1 MVAPGVIVLLMF
13 ATGGAGADG
22 QVRDGEFHGQSALIL
37 SNDRIELSILPNGG
51 SIARLVLKDDPE
63 QMNPL
68 WDSVR
73 ASEEAGHPARP
84 GGAVGHFVC
93 VDGFGPVSDEE
104 RTAGLPG
111 HGEAHT
117 LPWVTQSF
125 GMEGNVASLTQAV
138 QLPRVHEVYTRTI
151 KMVEGENVVYVQ
163 STLQSLLGF
172 DRPVCWAEHATIGS
186 PFLEAGVTVV
196 DISENRAV
204 TRPHENKNSLYR
216 LPSNQEFTWPLLTT
230 SDDGQIDLRSAP
242 VPPNSLEDHTAHRLD
257 PNRQYAFVTA
267 LHPGKRLL
275 LGYLFP
281 TEQFPWLQ
289 IWEHY
294 PPSGIMA
301 RGLEFGSQAFDLP
314 RRTVVTQN
322 KLFDQL
328 LYRWLPAQS
337 SIEGNFLMFWT
348 RTPEGF
354 QGVDNIQ
361 WKDNE
366 LRIEDRRT
374 GKRLI
379 LKASLRL

>member
-1 MVAPGVIVLLMF
+1 
-13 ATGGAGADG
+13 
-22 QVRDGEFHGQSALIL
+22 
-37 SNDRIELSILPNGG
+37 
-51 SIARLVLKDDPE
+51 
-63 QMNPL
+63 MNPL

-111 HGEAHT
+111 HGEAYT

>member
-13 ATGGAGADG
+13 ATGAAGADG

-73 ASEEAGHPARP
+73 ASEEAGHPAQP

-230 SDDGQIDLRSAP
+230 PDDGQIDLRAAP

>member
-1 MVAPGVIVLLMF
+1 MVASGAIVLLMF
-13 ATGGAGADG
+13 AAGSAIAKD
-22 QVRDGEFHGQSALIL
+22 QIRHGEFHGQPALIL
-37 SNDRIELSILPNGG
+37 SNDRIELSVLPNGG

-73 ASEEAGHPARP
+73 ANEEAGRPVHP
-84 GGAVGHFVC
+84 GGPVGHFVC

-104 RTAGLPG
+104 RDAGLSG

-117 LPWVTQSF
+117 LPWVTQAF
-125 GMEGNVASLTQAV
+125 ETKGHVARLTQAV
-138 QLPRVHEVYTRTI
+138 QLPHVHEEYSRTI
-151 KMVEGENVVYVQ
+151 RLVEGENVIYVQ
-163 STLQSLLGF
+163 STLQSQLSF
-172 DRPVCWAEHATIGS
+172 DRPICWAEHATIGS

-196 DISENRAV
+196 DISANRAV
-204 TRPHENKNSLYR
+204 TRPHDREDFAYR
-216 LPSNQEFTWPLLTT
+216 LPSNQEFTWPLVTT
-230 SDDGQIDLRSAP
+230 SDGSQIDLRAAP
-242 VPPNSLEDHTAHRLD
+242 APPNSMEDHTAHRLD

-267 LHPGKRLL
+267 LHPEKRLL

-281 TEQFPWLQ
+281 TEQYPWLQ

-294 PPSGIMA
+294 PPTGIMA

-322 KLFDQL
+322 KLFNQL

-337 SIEGNFLMFWT
+337 SIKGDFLIFWT

-354 QGVDNIQ
+354 QGVDEIQ
-361 WKDNE
+361 WKDSK
-366 LRIEDRRT
+366 LQIEDHHS
-374 GKRLI
+374 GKSLT
-379 LKASLRL
+379 LNASLEL